1 MPAAR
6 TVERP
11 AGRHRRPGPGRH
23 RAEPAGGASLA
34 AAASSAPRRRRL
46 SKPLAWVATLATV
59 GAVAATTSATS
70 PDHTVRALGAVDP
83 AAAAPQSLGP
93 DPTTRAEGSTRVSDR
108 ELWLARTAGDR
119 ADALLRVSRDGG
131 RDKLDRGGRS
141 GPDLDR
147 LERWAQL
154 RADRRVGALRQLSE
168 ATQARAEELLSDQWV
183 LPLARYTLSEHF
195 GEAGYLW
202 SSGSHTGLDFS
213 AAEGAPVVAV
223 AGGVVTTA
231 GYSAEASWAGNLVVV
246 KLEDGKRVWYAH
258 LSSVAVAVGDRV
270 QPGQVVGWVGSTG
283 NSTGPHLHLEVQ
295 VDGTPTDPAGVLR
308 RHDVAP

>member
-6 TVERP
+6 PVERP
-11 AGRHRRPGPGRH
+11 LGRHRRPGPGRH
-23 RAEPAGGASLA
+23 RAEPAGGGSPASW
-34 AAASSAPRRRRL
+34 ASGARRRQQL
-46 SKPLAWVATLATV
+46 SKPLAWVATLAAV
-59 GAVAATTSATS
+59 GAVAAASSATG
-70 PDHTVRALGAVDP
+70 PDHTVSALRAVDP
-83 AAAAPQSLGP
+83 AAAPTHLLGP
-93 DPTTRAEGSTRVSDR
+93 DPTTRTEGSRRLSDW

-119 ADALLRVSRDGG
+119 ADALLRVSRDGD
-131 RDKLDRGGRS
+131 RDRLDRGGRS
-141 GPDLDR
+141 EPDLDR
-147 LERWAQL
+147 LERRAQL

-168 ATQARAEELLSDQWV
+168 ATQARAEELQSDQWV
-183 LPLARYTLSEHF
+183 LPLAQYALSARF

-202 SSGSHTGLDFS
+202 SSGSHPGLDFS
-213 AAEGAPVVAV
+213 ASEGTPVVAV

-258 LSSVAVAVGDRV
+258 QSSVAVAVGDSV
-270 QPGQVVGWVGSTG
+270 QPGQMLGWVGSTG

-295 VDGTPTDPAGVLR
+295 VDGRPIDPAGVLR